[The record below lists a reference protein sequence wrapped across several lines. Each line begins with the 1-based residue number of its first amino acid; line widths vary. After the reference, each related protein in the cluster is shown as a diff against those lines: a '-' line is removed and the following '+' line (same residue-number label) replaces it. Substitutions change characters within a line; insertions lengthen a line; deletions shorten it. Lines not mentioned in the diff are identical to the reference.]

1 MPFFINFIA
10 LPEILLGLH
19 IIKPYKK
26 VKLKKLPYI
35 QYTVYLYSMNDKY
48 KENKPSGRPMAVRS
62 FESVSQNV
70 LLQSMW
76 IDRLITSMY
85 AILAGTI
92 VTISLTVL
100 FDLSG

>member
-1 MPFFINFIA
+1 MP
-10 LPEILLGLH
+10 
-19 IIKPYKK
+19 Y
-26 VKLKKLPYI
+26 VK
-35 QYTVYLYSMNDKY
+35 YTVYLYSMNDKY

>member
-1 MPFFINFIA
+1 
-10 LPEILLGLH
+10 
-19 IIKPYKK
+19 
-26 VKLKKLPYI
+26 
-35 QYTVYLYSMNDKY
+35 MNDKY
-48 KENKPSGRPMAVRS
+48 KENKPSGRPMAIRS
-62 FESVSQNV
+62 FDTVSQNV

>member
-1 MPFFINFIA
+1 MP
-10 LPEILLGLH
+10 
-19 IIKPYKK
+19 Y
-26 VKLKKLPYI
+26 LK
-35 QYTVYLYSMNDKY
+35 YTVYLYSMNDKY
-48 KENKPSGRPMAVRS
+48 RENKPSGRPMAVRS

>member
-1 MPFFINFIA
+1 M
-10 LPEILLGLH
+10 
-19 IIKPYKK
+19 
-26 VKLKKLPYI
+26 PYI

-85 AILAGTI
+85 AILSGII

>member
-1 MPFFINFIA
+1 
-10 LPEILLGLH
+10 
-19 IIKPYKK
+19 
-26 VKLKKLPYI
+26 LPYLK
-35 QYTVYLYSMNDKY
+35 YTVYLYSMNDKY

-85 AILAGTI
+85 AILAGAI

>member
-1 MPFFINFIA
+1 
-10 LPEILLGLH
+10 
-19 IIKPYKK
+19 
-26 VKLKKLPYI
+26 LPYI